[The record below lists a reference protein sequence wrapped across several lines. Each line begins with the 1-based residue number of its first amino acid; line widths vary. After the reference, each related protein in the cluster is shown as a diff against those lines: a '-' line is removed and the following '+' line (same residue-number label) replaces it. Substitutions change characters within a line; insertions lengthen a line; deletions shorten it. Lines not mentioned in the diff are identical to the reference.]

1 MSFSE
6 SMKKKYGLS
15 ESGWRNLKNGTVAAL
30 ATDFLLML
38 PMMVIIMYVADLIG
52 NNQYDFNLQSRY
64 YIVLCLVTILMV
76 AVAFR
81 FQYKFG
87 FIDVYRESRDTRVNM
102 AERMRKLPLSF
113 FAKKDPTDLTV
124 RMMGD
129 VTMQETALS
138 YWLPMLFSSLV
149 FTPVIGLMIVAW
161 SPLMG
166 LAIIWPVPVA
176 FLLIY
181 LSIGVQKK
189 QNRRKFEKTET
200 VTEMIQ
206 EALECSN
213 NLKANDARK
222 VYMDKFSEQLDAV
235 EGAEIRS
242 ELVTALFVVGGQLV
256 LKLGIASTAVVGA
269 LLLANGTIP
278 LIVYIATLIMVGTV
292 YNPANV
298 ALQNLAAV
306 LKAEDHCERIQEI
319 NEMEMQTGT
328 EKFEPDNYDIEFR
341 NVGFGYNGG
350 QTVLSDV
357 SFTAKQGEVT
367 ALIGPSGGGKS
378 TVARLATRFWDIDRG
393 TITLGGVDISS
404 VDPETLMS
412 RYSIVFQDVVLFN
425 TTVMD
430 NIRIG
435 RKGASDE
442 EVLAAAKAAMCDE
455 FVSKLPE
462 GYNTVIGENGGKLSG
477 GERQRLSIARAILKN
492 APIIIMDEATAS
504 LDTESES
511 RVQEA
516 LSRLIVGKTV
526 IIIAHRMRTVENA
539 DRIVVLSGG
548 CVAEEGTPSALRE
561 KGGIFARMVELQS
574 SSDAWSL

>member
-6 SMKKKYGLS
+6 NIKRKYGLS
-15 ESGWRNLKNGTVAAL
+15 ESGWRNLRNGAVASL
-30 ATDFLLML
+30 VTDFLLML
-38 PMMVIIMYVADLIG
+38 PMMVTIMYVADLIG
-52 NNQYDFNLQSRY
+52 NNQYDFNLSSWHY
-64 YIVLCLVTILMV
+64 VLLCLVTIMLV
-76 AVAFR
+76 AVAFA

-149 FTPVIGLMIVAW
+149 FTPVISVMIIAW
-161 SPLMG
+161 SPMMG

-189 QNRRKFEKTET
+189 QNRKKFEKTET

-213 NLKANDARK
+213 DLKANDARK
-222 VYMDKFSEQLDAV
+222 AYMKKFGEQLDAV
-235 EGAEIRS
+235 EGAEIRT

-269 LLLANGTIP
+269 LLLADGTIP
-278 LIVYIATLIMVGTV
+278 LIVYIAALIMVGTV

-319 NEMEMQTGT
+319 NDMGMQTGT
-328 EKFEPDNYDIEFR
+328 EEFEPGNYDIEFR
-341 NVGFGYNGG
+341 NVGFAYNGA

-357 SFTAKQGEVT
+357 SFTARQGEVT

-378 TVARLATRFWDIDRG
+378 TVARLATRFWDVDRG
-393 TITLGGVDISS
+393 TITLGGVDIST

-435 RKGASDE
+435 RKGASDDE
-442 EVLAAAKAAMCDE
+442 MLAAAKAAMCDE

-462 GYNTVIGENGGKLSG
+462 GYSTVIGENGGKLSG

-539 DRIVVLSGG
+539 DRIVVLSEGG
-548 CVAEEGTPSALRE
+548 VAEEGSPSALRE
-561 KGGIFARMVELQS
+561 KGGIFSRMVDLQS